1 MATSNEGK
9 EPYLAGGNKGW
20 RSIFREDGR
29 RGRVIRSSFVT
40 HGSRMKT
47 SRGRK
52 REISLFAGLRG
63 GSLEASITSRTA
75 SLAFPSWSV

>member
-40 HGSRMKT
+40 HGSRMEDV
-47 SRGRK
+47 SRPQKGNLPVRRFTRRQPRGEHNEQNAK
-52 REISLFAGLRG
+52 RLL
-63 GSLEASITSRTA
+63 
-75 SLAFPSWSV
+75 